1 MNNRDGNLARHL
13 GHEGESLLEAFFKSK
28 NHEVIL
34 SSDPYDSE
42 KDMLVDGIELEQK
55 TQILFRFSKPFGNKG
70 PSKPAFSV
78 NVNDHGRVYHNQ
90 KFKCMT
96 VARLVFVKR
105 PDPMDPV
112 IRIYEAPPP
121 ESRKCYEVINEKD
134 HRKVALFLLE
144 DLTEIGSIKD
154 KELVKKFW
162 DDGYDYRD

>member
-28 NHEVIL
+28 NHKVIL
-34 SSDPYDSE
+34 SSDPYDSK
-42 KDMLVDGIELEQK
+42 KDMLVDDVELEQK
-55 TQILFRFSKPFGNKG
+55 TQVVYKNAKPFGEKG

-90 KFKCMT
+90 KLKCMT

-105 PDPMDPV
+105 PDPSDPV

-121 ESRKCYEVINEKD
+121 DSRKCYEVINIKD
-134 HRKVALFLLE
+134 GRKVALFLLK
-144 DLTEIGSIKD
+144 DLTEIGSIED
-154 KELVKKFW
+154 KKLVKKFW
-162 DDGYDYRD
+162 DDYYDYRD